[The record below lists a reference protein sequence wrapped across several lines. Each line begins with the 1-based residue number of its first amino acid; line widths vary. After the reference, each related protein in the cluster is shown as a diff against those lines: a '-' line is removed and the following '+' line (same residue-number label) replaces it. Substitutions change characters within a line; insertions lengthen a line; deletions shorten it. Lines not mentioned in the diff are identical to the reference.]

1 MSSLIKL
8 TRTIHFFRTSH
19 NWASEASPTLGCSIE
34 ISRDTYIYICV
45 CLSWAKMRTHNY
57 VAKHAHAQSK
67 FGACGDRSP
76 TEEEE
81 GSGYIWCSPPKQ
93 ERPWKRKNIE
103 ERQKNIVIE
112 IVTVIL

>member
-1 MSSLIKL
+1 MSHSWSKQISLL
-8 TRTIHFFRTSH
+8 VQ
-19 NWASEASPTLGCSIE
+19 A
-34 ISRDTYIYICV
+34 D
-45 CLSWAKMRTHNY
+45 
-57 VAKHAHAQSK
+57 
-67 FGACGDRSP
+67 CGDRSP

>member
-1 MSSLIKL
+1 MK
-8 TRTIHFFRTSH
+8 
-19 NWASEASPTLGCSIE
+19 G
-34 ISRDTYIYICV
+34 
-45 CLSWAKMRTHNY
+45 
-57 VAKHAHAQSK
+57 
-67 FGACGDRSP
+67 CGDRSP